1 MDSSPFLLRFPDW
14 PERPARTAP
23 LPGPSVPEI
32 VEMVAVGRYGVEYQP
47 IVDARSGAT
56 AGHEALA
63 RFYAAGGARLSTSFV
78 FERLHDEPAA
88 LLRVEWELKRLQLER
103 APPGPLFVNL
113 DPDAFHEGGRDGG
126 NVLLDLLRRAAPGQL
141 VVEMTEN
148 RSLHDARRAREMVE
162 ALRQAGLP
170 VAVDDIGAPDALVAL
185 DLFAEVDVLKFD
197 RSWVRRAAAP
207 AERAT
212 LEALVGLA
220 RRLGARTVL
229 EGVERPADLAWAR
242 ELGVDLVQG
251 YLFRNRFL
259 AVARP
264 AAGP

>member
-1 MDSSPFLLRFPDW
+1 LDSSPFLLRFPEW
-14 PERPARTAP
+14 PEHRRAPAAAPP
-23 LPGPSVPEI
+23 LPVPSVAEI
-32 VEMVAVGRYGVEYQP
+32 LALLEAGRVGVEYQP

-63 RFYAAGGARLSTSFV
+63 RFYAEGGGRLSTGYV
-78 FERLHDEPAA
+78 FERLHDDPPA
-88 LLRVEWELKRLQLER
+88 LLRVEWELKRLQLAH

-113 DPDAFHEGGRDGG
+113 DPDAFHEGARDGG
-126 NVLLDLLRRAAPGQL
+126 NLLLDLLARAHPGQL

-162 ALRQAGLP
+162 ALRRARLP

-185 DLFAEVDVLKFD
+185 DLFADVEVLKFD

-220 RRLGARTVL
+220 RRLGARSVL

-242 ELGVDLVQG
+242 ELGIDLVQG
-251 YLFRNRFL
+251 YLFRDRFVT
-259 AVARP
+259 AP
-264 AAGP
+264 IP